1 MPDTQILS
9 DEEVEEIEA
18 RASVLPSGWVV
29 PEKDK
34 AEHWRHIYCRVE
46 LTAAPEFRIQVTPTT
61 VGDIPVAE
69 FIAHVTED
77 IHALCHAVRALRAG
91 ARARNI
97 LLLELGGRGELLAK
111 EHVNPDALDGL
122 VAVRNE
128 FDRLRNLL
136 IPNLESQLATAEQ
149 ERDRFATLAAENAH
163 LNERLGIQEGHC
175 KRLQEELTRAAR
187 EVK

>member
-9 DEEVEEIEA
+9 DKELAEVAEMFP
-18 RASVLPSGWVV
+18 RAEYNPYLSPDEVDLCEFCKGTIDDHKANCVV
-29 PEKDK
+29 P
-34 AEHWRHIYCRVE
+34 
-46 LTAAPEFRIQVTPTT
+46 
-61 VGDIPVAE
+61 
-69 FIAHVTED
+69 HV
-77 IHALCHAVRALRAG
+77 HALCHTVRALRAG

-149 ERDRFATLAAENAH
+149 ERDRFATLAAERHDLLSAERHANDNLRADNVH
-163 LNERLGIQEGHC
+163 LNGRLGIQEGHC
-175 KRLQEELTRAAR
+175 KRLQEELTRAVR